1 MTKPQPLIRS
11 AYLVLLALLAAFA
24 LSGCGGQQH
33 YHAIP
38 APVPASY
45 DNNMYASAVCVD
57 GQGIRVP
64 DNYCPVGDGYMN
76 SGYGWRYHPYLASDP
91 YQDVVYV
98 GYPVGATYVTTR
110 PARVS
115 TLHIDRGR
123 FPTSPP
129 RGVRASSVRV
139 PSLPVAT
146 RPGSSSVSRGGFGV
160 PAAGTPLPTPTG
172 STFRAPAA
180 LPPLPARA
188 APVAAAAAPR
198 PAVAPP
204 AAAPAPK
211 YAPRTSGGS
220 SSSPGGWS
228 SSRSSG
234 SSGSSGFKS
243 SGGSSF
249 KSGK

>member
-1 MTKPQPLIRS
+1 MTKPQPLI
-11 AYLVLLALLAAFA
+11 LVLLALATAFV
-24 LSGCGGQQH
+24 LSACGGQQH

-64 DNYCPVGDGYMN
+64 DNYCPVGDGYLN

-98 GYPVGATYVTTR
+98 GYPVGTTYVTTR

-139 PSLPVAT
+139 ASLSVAT

-160 PAAGTPLPTPTG
+160 PTTGTPLPPPTG
-172 STFRAPAA
+172 TAFRAPAA
-180 LPPLPARA
+180 LPPLPARTA
-188 APVAAAAAPR
+188 ATPPR
-198 PAVAPP
+198 PAAAPP

-220 SSSPGGWS
+220 
-228 SSRSSG
+228 
-234 SSGSSGFKS
+234 FKS
-243 SGGSSF
+243 PSI

>member
-1 MTKPQPLIRS
+1 M
-11 AYLVLLALLAAFA
+11 
-24 LSGCGGQQH
+24 
-33 YHAIP
+33 
-38 APVPASY
+38 
-45 DNNMYASAVCVD
+45 
-57 GQGIRVP
+57 P

-98 GYPVGATYVTTR
+98 GYPVGATYVNTR

-129 RGVRASSVRV
+129 AGVRASSVRV

-160 PAAGTPLPTPTG
+160 PATGTPLPTPTG
-172 STFRAPAA
+172 TTFRAPAA
-180 LPPLPARA
+180 LPPLPAR
-188 APVAAAAAPR
+188 PAAAP
-198 PAVAPP
+198 P
-204 AAAPAPK
+204 AAPAPK

-220 SSSPGGWS
+220 SSSPGGWG
-228 SSRSSG
+228 SRSSG
-234 SSGSSGFKS
+234 SSSFKS

-249 KSGK
+249 KAGK